1 MKDTKNDERAK
12 GLDSKKRSKKIE
24 FSEAEKRKIIEE
36 MIDRDFTKREIWE
49 EYTGRKTEHG
59 RIIVWMRELGYIG
72 GDELKNKNI
81 FYIVINNCH

>member
-1 MKDTKNDERAK
+1 
-12 GLDSKKRSKKIE
+12 
-24 FSEAEKRKIIEE
+24 
-36 MIDRDFTKREIWE
+36 MIDRDCTKREIWE

-81 FYIVINNCH
+81 FYIAINKFSY